1 MKKNTLCLALA
12 SALLMPV
19 LAQAVGNTKAIIIA
33 SAPTSSNSPVGEAVI
48 NAVDGNTASKYLNF
62 DKLNTGLMVTLD
74 QPRAI
79 ETITLTTAN
88 DAAERDPSSILIYGS
103 NTNATNGYVG
113 IASQNLSL
121 SSSRGASSQFSFTNS
136 TAYKY
141 YKVIFPTIKSSS
153 LANSMQIAE
162 VSLLYA
168 NGAAAVYQVP
178 SPFTQTTT
186 PVYTP
191 PPAPVAPAPSNNTC
205 PLSDGFVAIYP
216 WANSVDV
223 TTFQKCAVPAMGVYT
238 LNTVNKSKREV
249 FRRGNTPQGYWE
261 TQPALNCSETCC
273 YPAGISP
280 SAKAPGMG
288 GLYWTDL
295 YNANQ
300 CAQPGPYGGNLV
312 FNPAPAPK
320 GSWVLSP
327 AYGGVS
333 LVASSP
339 SSAVKSK
346 KHSSLFSTKNSDA
359 TVTTKE
365 NVDTNLNATDDQTV
379 FAANL
384 CILPDGTWIG
394 ANGTTGGWSST
405 EDGQLHLGGNNES
418 FGLSAVLNTV
428 TNGEMAGQILE
439 WDTASPT
446 AEQTVFQTVVNVQD
460 SSCAGI
466 DTEKMRAG
474 GYVPAPTDGSVSTD
488 TTSPTE
494 GLASTDTTVPVAQ

>member
-1 MKKNTLCLALA
+1 
-12 SALLMPV
+12 MPV

-33 SAPTSSNSPVGEAVI
+33 SAATSSNSPVGEAVS

-74 QPRAI
+74 QSRAI

-88 DAAERDPSSILIYGS
+88 DAAERDPSSITIYGS
-103 NTNATNGYVG
+103 NTNATSGYFG
-113 IASQNLSL
+113 IASKDLNLASA
-121 SSSRGASSQFSFTNS
+121 RGSTVQLSFTNS

-141 YKVIFPTIKSSS
+141 YKVIFPTVKNPS

-178 SPFTQTTT
+178 SPLTQTTT

-191 PPAPVAPAPSNNTC
+191 PPAPGAPAPSNNTC

-216 WANSVDV
+216 WVNNVDT
-223 TTFQKCAVPAMGVYT
+223 TTFVRCALPAMGVSRGDGVDDT
-238 LNTVNKSKREV
+238 KREV
-249 FRRGNTPQGYWE
+249 FRRGNTPRGYWE
-261 TQPALNCSETCC
+261 METKLNCSETCC

-280 SAKAPGMG
+280 SAKVPGRG
-288 GLYWTDL
+288 EIYYTDL
-295 YNANQ
+295 YGENQ
-300 CAQPGPYGGNLV
+300 CAQPGPNGANLV
-312 FNPAPAPK
+312 FSPRPAPK
-320 GSWVLSP
+320 GSWNFSPVYGALSFI
-327 AYGGVS
+327 ASAKSKIS
-333 LVASSP
+333 LIN
-339 SSAVKSK
+339 SK

-494 GLASTDTTVPVAQ
+494 GLASTGTTVPVAQ